1 MRESGFPTPTG
12 FSVADI
18 RRPVHVWWG
27 ESDPNVSRA
36 HTDYLAQSIP
46 RATLVTDPGEGHLF
60 PISHWGEMLAAL
72 L

>member
-36 HTDYLAQSIP
+36 HTD
-46 RATLVTDPGEGHLF
+46 
-60 PISHWGEMLAAL
+60 
-72 L
+72 